1 MKSIKLLQTWNFITN
16 TVEKIPL
23 TNIFVAPLPL
33 IQKRKLLKKKL
44 VSLALIGLLLV
55 SCKPQTTDQAGVID
69 DTKQAT
75 IDSMNVVLEKQKIE
89 MAKQKSIDSM
99 QAIVESQKRSSV
111 STHTTTTVTE
121 KRKGWSRAAKGAVIG
136 AGVGAAA
143 GAIINK
149 KNHGE
154 GAIIGGL
161 AGAGVGAGT
170 GAILDSKKDK

>member
-1 MKSIKLLQTWNFITN
+1 M
-16 TVEKIPL
+16 
-23 TNIFVAPLPL
+23 
-33 IQKRKLLKKKL
+33 KKKL

-55 SCKPQTTDQAGVID
+55 SCKPQTTDQAGVVD

-99 QAIVESQKRSSV
+99 QNIVNSQRHSNV

-136 AGVGAAA
+136 AGVGAVT
-143 GAIINK
+143 GAVISKNK
-149 KNHGE
+149 TE

-161 AGAGVGAGT
+161 AGAGLGAGT
-170 GAILDSKKDK
+170 GAILDSKKNK